1 MAGHE
6 SHAVMRSIEM
16 KRWQGIFTLT
26 LLGFLTLAA
35 SQCLAQGSVG
45 STRGL
50 PGTSDGV
57 HTIKGRVYFPTET
70 QPGNHRVKITLKTA
84 DMVDLTTMS
93 DEDGSFAFYR
103 LRSGNYTVTVEGGEE
118 FEDAIE
124 SAYLDRHTNMHP
136 ANPGY
141 GASNYATPMLIQLA
155 IHLRPR
161 GTAAALSKFPP
172 KALELYRKGTEAAAK
187 GDARQAVEHL
197 TAAVSLHPEFPQALN
212 ELGVQYLKLGQP
224 EKAAESLQASLKL
237 APDDL
242 GARLNYGVALLNQKK
257 FPEAEVQLREVLKK
271 NAALPTAHMYLGIAL
286 LGLKKLDDA
295 EGELKL
301 AVTSSSAE
309 VASAHRYLGG
319 IYWGKRDYTHAADE
333 LESYL
338 KLAPNAPDAERT
350 RAAIKELRGKQ

>member
-1 MAGHE
+1 MN
-6 SHAVMRSIEM
+6 R
-16 KRWQGIFTLT
+16 KPRIFTLT
-26 LLGFLTLAA
+26 LLSLLALTA
-35 SQCLAQGSVG
+35 SRCFAQGSVG

-50 PGTSDGV
+50 PGNSDGV
-57 HTIKGRVYFPTET
+57 HTIKGRVYFPTGT
-70 QPGNHRVKITLKTA
+70 RQGSHRVKITLKTA
-84 DMVDLTTMS
+84 DMVDLATLS

-124 SAYLDRHTNMHP
+124 TAFLDRHTNMRP

-141 GASNYATPMLIQLA
+141 GASNYATPMFIQLT
-155 IHLRPR
+155 IHLKPK
-161 GTAAALSKFPP
+161 GTAAAFSKFPP
-172 KALELYRKGTEAAAK
+172 KAVELYRKGAEAAAK
-187 GDARQAVEHL
+187 GDAVKAVEHL

-224 EKAAESLQASLKL
+224 EKAAASLQASLKVE
-237 APDDL
+237 PNDL

-257 FPEAEVQLREVLKK
+257 FDGAEAQLREVLKK

-286 LGLKKLDDA
+286 MGLKKLDDA
-295 EGELKL
+295 EGELKH
-301 AVTSSSAE
+301 AVTSGTAE

-319 IYWGKRDYTHAADE
+319 IYWGRRDYKRAADE
-333 LESYL
+333 LELYL
-338 KLAPNAPDAERT
+338 KLAQNAPDAERT

>member
-1 MAGHE
+1 MN
-6 SHAVMRSIEM
+6 
-16 KRWQGIFTLT
+16 RWQGIFALT
-26 LLGFLTLAA
+26 LLSFLTLTA
-35 SQCLAQGSVG
+35 SQSFAQGSVG

-70 QPGNHRVKITLKTA
+70 QQGSHRVKITLKTA
-84 DMVDLTTMS
+84 DMVDLTTLS
-93 DEDGSFAFYR
+93 DEDGSFAFYQ

-118 FEDAIE
+118 FDDAIE
-124 SAYLDRHTNMHP
+124 TAFLDRHTNMQP

-141 GASNYATPMLIQLA
+141 GASNYATPMFIQLA
-155 IHLRPR
+155 IHLKPK
-161 GTAAALSKFPP
+161 GSTAALSRYPP
-172 KALELYRKGTEAAAK
+172 KALDLYRKGAEAAAK
-187 GDARQAVEHL
+187 GDARKAVEHL

-224 EKAAESLQASLKL
+224 EKAAESLQASLKV
-237 APDDL
+237 APNDL

-257 FPEAEVQLREVLKK
+257 FDEAEAQLREVLKK

-286 LGLKKLDDA
+286 MGLKKLDDA

-301 AVTSSSAE
+301 AVTSDSAE
-309 VASAHRYLGG
+309 VAAAHRYLGG
-319 IYWGKRDYTHAADE
+319 IYWGKREHKRAADE
-333 LESYL
+333 LELYL
-338 KLAPNAPDAERT
+338 KLVPKAPDAERT